1 MMRCV
6 FLLLMGLAFLPPALA
21 GEAAE
26 APRRLVATELCAD
39 QWLLQL
45 AEPHEIAALSYQA
58 ALPALSVYA
67 AEAQAFARHDGSAE
81 AILALS
87 PSLVLA
93 GAWTSPRLL
102 RALERLGVPSLR
114 LAPAERLAQWPQTV
128 RMLAAELRTPPS
140 RVAAL
145 LARVPPEE
153 EVRPPPEEGVRPRA
167 MIYHAGGYSSG
178 GGTLAHDMVEA
189 AGAEHL
195 GAQLGAAGGWVHAPL
210 ERLLADAP
218 QLLILDAPHATQAR
232 QRNLAKL
239 ALEHGALRRL
249 MAQTAVYRMSEPAWL
264 CLTPQSFLATEA
276 LARAVRQL
284 AAQLEAQP

>member
-1 MMRCV
+1 
-6 FLLLMGLAFLPPALA
+6 
-21 GEAAE
+21 
-26 APRRLVATELCAD
+26 
-39 QWLLQL
+39 
-45 AEPHEIAALSYQA
+45 
-58 ALPALSVYA
+58 
-67 AEAQAFARHDGSAE
+67 
-81 AILALS
+81 
-87 PSLVLA
+87 
-93 GAWTSPRLL
+93 
-102 RALERLGVPSLR
+102 
-114 LAPAERLAQWPQTV
+114 
-128 RMLAAELRTPPS
+128 
-140 RVAAL
+140 
-145 LARVPPEE
+145 
-153 EVRPPPEEGVRPRA
+153 

-178 GGTLAHDMVEA
+178 AGTLAHDMVEA

-218 QLLILDAPHATQAR
+218 EILILDAPHATQAR